1 MKKPLNKLISLIS
14 FLAIPYSQTN
24 SKKKLQ
30 KLQKIAVFL
39 TFGNLP
45 NQNFLEGMNL
55 GVH

>member
-1 MKKPLNKLISLIS
+1 MS
-14 FLAIPYSQTN
+14 FPTIPYSQTN

-30 KLQKIAVFL
+30 NFQEITVFL

-45 NQNFLEGMNL
+45 NRNFLGGMNL